1 MGAMNII
8 NAAMCGLSFLW
19 ALLIMALTGNYIASG
34 GGSAMI
40 NFDLFVS
47 IFAMLTLFYLLPASI
62 KDSLA
67 FHPIIPLVLNILN
80 TIFWFIGGVATAAY
94 LNVHSCGD
102 SDYYNSNDT
111 AGGSEKKCR
120 EAQASTAFLW
130 FGFASF
136 AASTV
141 LSGLAMKGGSSPRA
155 GGIRR
160 GPAMSQV

>member
-1 MGAMNII
+1 
-8 NAAMCGLSFLW
+8 
-19 ALLIMALTGNYIASG
+19 MALTGNYIASG

-102 SDYYNSNDT
+102 SVRVPNIRRSIHTLTSLQDYYNSNDT